1 MACHVRRVA
10 WRWRGEH
17 LPIRFAVDMASQVPT
32 TRNSFDELSKAKP
45 HSYSHWHLT
54 YRFQS
59 GKVPPMNPVRFGVVG
74 VGGMGGH
81 HAKTLSEMPEVQ
93 LVAVA
98 DLNPDT
104 AQRVA
109 SETGA
114 RAFSDSRALLGSGVE
129 AVLIATPHPFH
140 AAVTRE
146 AARRGV
152 HVLSEKPLAVS
163 ASEAD
168 AMIAQCDE
176 AGVLLGV
183 MFQQRTNGARLAM
196 REMIQRGELGEL
208 HRISMTAP
216 WYRTQAYY
224 DSGSWRGTW
233 KGEGGGILMNQA
245 PHSLDQFVW
254 LFGRSPSSVHAIC
267 DTRLHTIEVENVA
280 VALCD
285 YRRGVTGQFYA
296 STSDVPSGERVE
308 IAGDRGLLVH
318 DERGLRFL
326 ELRTPLSQHLR
337 EAAGG
342 FEAPEREWRTIEHPA
357 DAETHVKVV
366 AAFARAVRENDAS
379 LLVANGRDGL
389 AALELANAI
398 LLAGAT
404 RREVSLPLARA
415 AFDDLLRALQNGER
429 TLSGHSEGRV

>member
-1 MACHVRRVA
+1 
-10 WRWRGEH
+10 
-17 LPIRFAVDMASQVPT
+17 
-32 TRNSFDELSKAKP
+32 
-45 HSYSHWHLT
+45 
-54 YRFQS
+54 
-59 GKVPPMNPVRFGVVG
+59 MNPVRFGIVG

-81 HAKTLSEMPEVQ
+81 HAKTLGQMPETQ

-114 RAFSDSRALLGSGVE
+114 RAFSDSRALLESGVE

-146 AARRGV
+146 AATRGV

-163 ASEAD
+163 SSEAD
-168 AMIAQCDE
+168 AMIAGCNE

-183 MFQQRTNGARLAM
+183 MFQQRTDGARLAM
-196 REMIQRGELGEL
+196 RGMIQRGELGAL

-254 LFGRSPSSVHAIC
+254 LFGRSPSSVLAIC
-267 DTRLHTIEVENVA
+267 ETRLHNIEVENVA

-285 YRRGVTGQFYA
+285 YGEGVTGQFYA

-318 DERGLRFL
+318 DEHGLRFL
-326 ELRTPLSQHLR
+326 ELVTPLSQHLR
-337 EAAGG
+337 EAKGG
-342 FEAPEREWRTIEHPA
+342 FDTPERAWRTVEHSNEVEA
-357 DAETHVKVV
+357 HVKVV
-366 AAFARAVRENDAS
+366 VAFARAVRENDAS
-379 LLVANGRDGL
+379 LLVASGRDGL

-404 RREVSLPLARA
+404 RREVSLPLSRA
-415 AFDDLLRALQNGER
+415 GFDDLLRALQEGER
-429 TLSGHSEGRV
+429 TLGGRSSGNL

>member
-1 MACHVRRVA
+1 M
-10 WRWRGEH
+10 
-17 LPIRFAVDMASQVPT
+17 I
-32 TRNSFDELSKAKP
+32 
-45 HSYSHWHLT
+45 
-54 YRFQS
+54 
-59 GKVPPMNPVRFGVVG
+59 PVRFGVVG

-81 HAKTLSEMPEVQ
+81 HAKMLSQMPETQ

-104 AQRVA
+104 VQRVA

-114 RAFSDSRALLGSGVE
+114 RAFADARSLLESGIE

-140 AAVTRE
+140 AAVTRD
-146 AARRGV
+146 AAARGV

-163 ASEAD
+163 SSEAD

-183 MFQQRTNGARLAM
+183 MFQQRTDGARLAM
-196 REMIQRGELGEL
+196 REMIERGELGAL

-245 PHSLDQFVW
+245 PHNLDQFVW
-254 LFGRSPSSVHAIC
+254 LFGRSPSSVQAIC
-267 DTRLHTIEVENVA
+267 DTRLHSIEVENVA
-280 VALCD
+280 VAVCD
-285 YRRGVTGQFYA
+285 YGQGVTGQFYA

-318 DERGLRFL
+318 DEHGVRFL
-326 ELRTPLSQHLR
+326 ELGTPLSQHLR
-337 EAAGG
+337 EAKGG
-342 FEAPEREWRTIEHPA
+342 FDAPEREWRTIEHPA
-357 DAETHVKVV
+357 HGQEYTKVV
-366 AAFARAVRENDAS
+366 VAFARAIRENDAS
-379 LLVANGRDGL
+379 LLIANGRDGL

-404 RREVSLPLARA
+404 RREVFLPLSRA
-415 AFDDLLRALQNGER
+415 AFDDLLRALQEGKR
-429 TLSGHSEGRV
+429 TLSERSAGNM